1 MRDNGNAAK
10 IPVILLAVGLTMA
23 VCGGVAGALLEETQH
38 AFTRIA
44 GMVCGMGTAF
54 ALAGGGAWLWRRRVG
69 AQYAAERALEMSDER
84 GQLMTYKAKNVT
96 LCALMVTVLVLM
108 GMAVVCGDWVYAT
121 VCLAGCAV
129 SAAGKM
135 LALCVYRRQM

>member
-84 GQLMTYKAKNVT
+84 GQLMTYNT
-96 LCALMVTVLVLM
+96 IL
-108 GMAVVCGDWVYAT
+108 
-121 VCLAGCAV
+121 
-129 SAAGKM
+129 
-135 LALCVYRRQM
+135 R